1 MVRAAFTLQRRNK
14 DIAEERV
21 NRMSD
26 NVGLPWRLRPPE
38 IYSIICEDKV
48 PDIRI
53 FKAEILLEQNYYKR
67 KIPASAY
74 FISNSPQLT
83 CNYINFM
90 INMSWA

>member
-38 IYSIICEDKV
+38 IYNIICEDK
-48 PDIRI
+48 
-53 FKAEILLEQNYYKR
+53 FLTQESSKLKFYLEQNYYKR

-83 CNYINFM
+83 CNYINL
-90 INMSWA
+90 

>member
-26 NVGLPWRLRPPE
+26 NVGLPWCLRPPE

-48 PDIRI
+48 SDTRI
-53 FKAEILLEQNYYKR
+53 FKDEILPGTEL
-67 KIPASAY
+67 
-74 FISNSPQLT
+74 L
-83 CNYINFM
+83 
-90 INMSWA
+90 

>member
-38 IYSIICEDKV
+38 IYSIIGED
-48 PDIRI
+48 
-53 FKAEILLEQNYYKR
+53 ETELLEK
-67 KIPASAY
+67 KDSCFSLFY
-74 FISNSPQLT
+74 FKFSSTNLQLH
-83 CNYINFM
+83 
-90 INMSWA
+90 